1 MTVLPVNGSTMAILF
16 VLGIV
21 ASATMVIPGVSG
33 SMMLMVLGYYYG
45 IINTITS
52 FLDGLRAMDLAALK
66 DGFLLLAP
74 FGIGV
79 LLGIVLIARLISF
92 LFERYGVQTYGAIL
106 GLCWPPPLPFFT
118 TQDYLE
124 SFPPC
129 PSGPSFWALC

>member
-1 MTVLPVNGSTMAILF
+1 MA
-16 VLGIV
+16 
-21 ASATMVIPGVSG
+21 PGHG
-33 SMMLMVLGYYYG
+33 
-45 IINTITS
+45 
-52 FLDGLRAMDLAALK
+52 LAALK

-106 GLCWPPPLPFFT
+106 GLVLASPFAIFT

-129 PSGPSFWALC
+129 PSGPFFWGIMLMIGGAVVTNFVGEK